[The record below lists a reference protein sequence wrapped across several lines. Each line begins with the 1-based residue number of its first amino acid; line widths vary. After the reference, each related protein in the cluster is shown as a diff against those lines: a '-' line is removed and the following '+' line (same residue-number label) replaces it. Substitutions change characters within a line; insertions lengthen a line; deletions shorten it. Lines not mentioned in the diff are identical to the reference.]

1 MICIHR
7 IRVYWTRSH
16 SLCVYYIISFFML
29 LFTFSCSPFS
39 LQLLC
44 DRTRRIKFV
53 LVSHIARRATLPF
66 YQSVYVQDKMI
77 LPGSFAVAAAIF
89 GLFVWICSAPFL
101 GNLFACVSQQLAEI
115 VHYNNCALQTPPPP
129 FRDSFAWYSTALLL
143 LLPEHWRCQ
152 IVGKRCRK
160 MKQFECNNIRIITC
174 TARGGEM

>member
-1 MICIHR
+1 
-7 IRVYWTRSH
+7 
-16 SLCVYYIISFFML
+16 ML

-115 VHYNNCALQTPPPP
+115 VHYNNCALQTPPPLHSETVLHDIAQHYCCYC
-129 FRDSFAWYSTALLL
+129 RNIEDAKLSAKG
-143 LLPEHWRCQ
+143 
-152 IVGKRCRK
+152 VGK
-160 MKQFECNNIRIITC
+160 
-174 TARGGEM
+174 